1 VGTRRHDIPLTA
13 LQGELGHNRP
23 IYLVD
28 ISSIIIG
35 WLSPD
40 NSEDMA
46 FVWIIQGGIVL
57 DKRCAMGVFNVF
69 GQYDHGGNWVA
80 RR

>member
-1 VGTRRHDIPLTA
+1 
-13 LQGELGHNRP
+13 
-23 IYLVD
+23 
-28 ISSIIIG
+28 
-35 WLSPD
+35 
-40 NSEDMA
+40 MA